1 MEDSNKKILL
11 AFALSFA
18 VLMVWRFVFPP
29 PVEPPAKI
37 AAPGQAPAA
46 AAKPAAPAAS
56 PASAASPAVVTPASL
71 PVQQGSKAEIIVIE
85 NDVARVTFSTEGAIV
100 KSWILKK
107 FVDEKGEPL
116 EIVNDAACSA
126 LGFPMSL
133 GLPDQ
138 ELAKKLNA
146 GIYLATPAGATLA
159 APAKLEFVFS
169 DGKIQVRKAL
179 TFSAGYD
186 LRAEVSVFDGQRY
199 LPAEVAWPGG
209 FGDHSL
215 PPERAMLA
223 DHAAFQ
229 AVGSDKPQ
237 KESLT
242 PSFLGRFFSSQPT
255 PANGRIDI
263 PGPLSLAGLED
274 RYFAGIFFP
283 ESPDQAF
290 RIGRLA
296 WTPPDWKG
304 KESERPKPLTA
315 WLRSDA
321 AKPLAF
327 RLFVGPKDP
336 DVLRAVNPPLDHL
349 IDYGWFSFVAR
360 PLFLGMRYL
369 HDHWTHNFGW
379 SIVLLTILI
388 NLALFPI
395 KLKQIRS
402 GQEMQ
407 RVGPIVKGIQDKY
420 KNYKFNDPRKQK
432 MNQEVMKVYQEHGIN
447 PLSGCL
453 PMLIQLPFLYGF
465 YKVLDLSIEL
475 RHAPWLWWVRD
486 LSAHDPY
493 YILPVV
499 MTVTMFFMQKITPMA
514 TPDPAQARMFMLMP
528 LFMGFMFLKFASGLV
543 LYWLTGNVIGIAQ
556 QLLINRFIPKPAPV
570 TVPRR
575 GAAKEE

>member
-1 MEDSNKKILL
+1 
-11 AFALSFA
+11 
-18 VLMVWRFVFPP
+18 
-29 PVEPPAKI
+29 
-37 AAPGQAPAA
+37 
-46 AAKPAAPAAS
+46 
-56 PASAASPAVVTPASL
+56 
-71 PVQQGSKAEIIVIE
+71 
-85 NDVARVTFSTEGAIV
+85 
-100 KSWILKK
+100 
-107 FVDEKGEPL
+107 
-116 EIVNDAACSA
+116 
-126 LGFPMSL
+126 
-133 GLPDQ
+133 
-138 ELAKKLNA
+138 
-146 GIYLATPAGATLA
+146 
-159 APAKLEFVFS
+159 
-169 DGKIQVRKAL
+169 
-179 TFSAGYD
+179 
-186 LRAEVSVFDGQRY
+186 
-199 LPAEVAWPGG
+199 
-209 FGDHSL
+209 
-215 PPERAMLA
+215 
-223 DHAAFQ
+223 
-229 AVGSDKPQ
+229 
-237 KESLT
+237 
-242 PSFLGRFFSSQPT
+242 
-255 PANGRIDI
+255 
-263 PGPLSLAGLED
+263 
-274 RYFAGIFFP
+274 
-283 ESPDQAF
+283 
-290 RIGRLA
+290 
-296 WTPPDWKG
+296 
-304 KESERPKPLTA
+304 
-315 WLRSDA
+315 
-321 AKPLAF
+321 
-327 RLFVGPKDP
+327 
-336 DVLRAVNPPLDHL
+336 
-349 IDYGWFSFVAR
+349 
-360 PLFLGMRYL
+360 MRYL